1 MANEFLIITGS
12 VCLITALLEAWM
24 LVTVVTAPDGGLAKM
39 IPGTQDLLKS
49 HIDYLMMSQFLFIF
63 YMLFSHFQIKPA
75 GFIIFCMCAGS
86 FGNALLFL
94 VRAMNP
100 SLKEA
105 MTVPFRLSMTLSCS
119 LTTIGYFSGA
129 WLVARSAIALMS

>member
-1 MANEFLIITGS
+1 MVSELLVVIGS
-12 VCLITALLEAWM
+12 LCLTVALVEAWM
-24 LVTVVTAPDGGLAKM
+24 LVAVVTAPDGWLAKK

-63 YMLFSHFQIKPA
+63 YMLFSHFKIKPA
-75 GFIIFCMCAGS
+75 GFIIFCMCVGS

-94 VRAMNP
+94 IRAMNP
-100 SLKEA
+100 SLKDE

-119 LTTIGYFSGA
+119 MTTIGYISGA
-129 WLVARSAIALMS
+129 WLVANAAWVF

>member
-1 MANEFLIITGS
+1 MVSAFLVVTGS
-12 VCLITALLEAWM
+12 LCLTVALVEAWI
-24 LVTVVTAPDGGLAKM
+24 LVTVVTTPDGGLAKR

-63 YMLFSHFQIKPA
+63 YMLFNHFQIKPA
-75 GFIIFCMCAGS
+75 GFIIFCMCVGS

-94 VRAMNP
+94 IRAMNP
-100 SLKEA
+100 SLKEE

-119 LTTIGYFSGA
+119 LTTIGYLSGA
-129 WLVARSAIALMS
+129 WLMASAAWMVI